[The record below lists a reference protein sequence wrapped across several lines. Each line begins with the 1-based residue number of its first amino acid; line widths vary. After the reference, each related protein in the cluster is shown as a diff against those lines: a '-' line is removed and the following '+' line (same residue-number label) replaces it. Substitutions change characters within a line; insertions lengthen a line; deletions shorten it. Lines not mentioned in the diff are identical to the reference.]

1 MTKLKAKGLSFSYG
15 KHKVLSDVG
24 FAPIAPGTLTAL
36 IGPNAAGKS
45 TLFRLIA
52 GLLRSETG
60 AVHLGET
67 DLASLPTRERLKRVC
82 FMPQFFTANAAL
94 TVFDVVMMAHKQ
106 LRGWRVSEA
115 DMRAVGQALD
125 LAGIGHLAEAYVS
138 ELSGGQSQMV
148 SVAQALI
155 RKSDVYLFDE
165 PTSALDLRH
174 QLQVLSQIKSAMAA
188 RGAIG
193 MVALHDLNL
202 AARFADHLV
211 LIGQGRV
218 LAQGSPDEVLRS
230 AAISETYGVDIEIST
245 GPREDLLVHA
255 YAS

>member
-1 MTKLKAKGLSFSYG
+1 MNALTVKDLAFSYG
-15 KHKVLSDVG
+15 SRRIFDGVDLD
-24 FAPIAPGTLTAL
+24 PIVPGRLTAL

-52 GLLRSETG
+52 GLLKTERGS
-60 AVHLGET
+60 VHLGDV
-67 DLASLPTRERLKRVC
+67 DLATLSTRARLERVC

-106 LRGWRVSEA
+106 LKGWRVNEA
-115 DMRAVGQALD
+115 DMIAVGTALQG
-125 LAGIGHLAEAYVS
+125 AGIGHLSEAYVS

-148 SVAQALI
+148 SVTQALI

-174 QLQVLSQIKSAMAA
+174 QLDVLGQIRSAIAQ

-193 MVALHDLNL
+193 VVALHDLNL
-202 AARFADHLV
+202 AARFADHLI
-211 LIGQGRV
+211 LLGEGRI
-218 LAQGSPDEVLRS
+218 LAQGSPAEVLQ
-230 AAISETYGVDIEIST
+230 AEAISNTYGVAIETSR
-245 GPREDLLVHA
+245 GPREELIVHA
-255 YAS
+255 YAT

>member
-1 MTKLKAKGLSFSYG
+1 MNALTAENLTFSYG
-15 KHKVLSDVG
+15 SRRIFDRVG
-24 FAPIAPGTLTAL
+24 FEPIAPGQLTAL

-52 GLLRSETG
+52 GLLKPETG
-60 AVHLGET
+60 KVHLGTT
-67 DLASLPTRERLKRVC
+67 DLDTLTTRARLERVC

-106 LRGWRVSEA
+106 LKGWRASEA
-115 DMRAVGQALD
+115 DMIAVASALQT
-125 LAGIGHLAEAYVS
+125 AGIGHLSEAYVS

-148 SVAQALI
+148 SVTQALI

-174 QLQVLSQIKSAMAA
+174 QLDVLGQIKAA
-188 RGAIG
+188 VAERGAIG
-193 MVALHDLNL
+193 VVALHDLNL
-202 AARFADHLV
+202 AARFADN
-211 LIGQGRV
+211 LILLGEGRI
-218 LAQGSPDEVLRS
+218 LAQGSPAEVLR
-230 AAISETYGVDIEIST
+230 AGAISNTYGVAIETSK
-245 GPREDLLVHA
+245 GPREELIVHA

>member
-1 MTKLKAKGLSFSYG
+1 MNALTAENLTFSYG
-15 KHKVLSDVG
+15 SRRIFDRVG
-24 FAPIAPGTLTAL
+24 FDPIAPGQLTAL

-52 GLLRSETG
+52 GLLKPETG
-60 AVHLGET
+60 KVHLGNT
-67 DLASLPTRERLKRVC
+67 DLDTLTTRTRLERVC

-106 LRGWRVSEA
+106 LKGWRVSEA
-115 DMRAVGQALD
+115 DMIAVGTALQE
-125 LAGIGHLAEAYVS
+125 AGIGHLSEAYVS

-148 SVAQALI
+148 SVTQALI

-174 QLQVLSQIKSAMAA
+174 QLDVLGQIKAA
-188 RGAIG
+188 VADRGAIG
-193 MVALHDLNL
+193 VVALHDLNL
-202 AARFADHLV
+202 AARFADN
-211 LIGQGRV
+211 LILLGEGRI
-218 LAQGSPDEVLRS
+218 LAQGSPAEVLR
-230 AAISETYGVDIEIST
+230 ADAISNTYGVAIETSK
-245 GPREDLLVHA
+245 GPREELIVHA

>member
-1 MTKLKAKGLSFSYG
+1 MNALTAKDLAFSYG
-15 KHKVLSDVG
+15 SRRIFDGVG
-24 FAPIAPGTLTAL
+24 LDPIVPGRLTAL

-52 GLLRSETG
+52 GLLKAERGS
-60 AVHLGET
+60 VYLGDA
-67 DLASLPTRERLKRVC
+67 DLATLSTRTRLEQVC

-106 LRGWRVSEA
+106 LKGWRVNEA
-115 DMRAVGQALD
+115 DMIAVGTALEE
-125 LAGIGHLAEAYVS
+125 AGIGHLSEAYVS

-148 SVAQALI
+148 SVTQALI

-174 QLQVLSQIKSAMAA
+174 QLEVLGRITSAIAK

-193 MVALHDLNL
+193 VVALHDLNL
-202 AARFADHLV
+202 AARFADHLI
-211 LIGQGRV
+211 LLGDGRI
-218 LAQGSPDEVLRS
+218 LAQGSPTEVLH
-230 AAISETYGVDIEIST
+230 ADAISNTYGVAIETSK
-245 GPREDLLVHA
+245 GPREELIVHA
-255 YAS
+255 YAP

>member
-1 MTKLKAKGLSFSYG
+1 MTGLSAQDLCFSYG
-15 KHKVLSDVG
+15 RRQVLSDVS
-24 FAPIAPGTLTAL
+24 FDPIERGKLTVL

-52 GLLRSETG
+52 GLLAPSAG
-60 AVHLGET
+60 KVHIADT
-67 DLASLPTRERLKRVC
+67 DLARLSTRERLKKVC

-94 TVFDVVMMAHKQ
+94 TVFDVMMMAHKQ
-106 LRGWRVSEA
+106 LKGWRVSED
-115 DMRAVGQALD
+115 DMFAVGQALED
-125 LAGIGHLAEAYVS
+125 AGIGHLAEAYVS

-174 QLQVLSQIKSAMAA
+174 QLDVLTQIKTAVAGRQA
-188 RGAIG
+188 VG

-202 AARFADHLV
+202 AARYADN
-211 LIGQGRV
+211 LILLGEGRI
-218 LAQGSPDEVLRS
+218 LAQGSPEEVLRS
-230 AAISETYGVDIEIST
+230 PAISNTYGVEIEITT
-245 GPREDLLVHA
+245 GPRENLLVHA
-255 YAS
+255 YTS